1 MLLRDSG
8 RPDATDAAIEKF
20 EIARKE
26 TPNDAMLVHALASM
40 YDRKGVY
47 MKVIDLLEQLRK
59 HPSPKTRKMVL
70 QLLVRAYDRTTG
82 ILEAAEARREL
93 AELTEGRQR
102 KSSR

>member
-8 RPDATDAAIEKF
+8 RPDATDTAIDKF

-47 MKVIDLLEQLRK
+47 MRVIELLEPLRR
-59 HPSPKTRKMVL
+59 HPSPKTRKYAL
-70 QLLVRAYDRTTG
+70 PLLLRAYQQTTR
-82 ILEAAEARREL
+82 IVEAAEVKQEL
-93 AELTEGRQR
+93 RDVKAP
-102 KSSR
+102 